1 MVSYTPRMDTA
12 EVKKVFIRNLV
23 FLMAQ
28 NGLSYADITKMNKR
42 DRPVHGRYVSMLVKG
57 ERTPTIEVLAS
68 LGEMFGLSPTE
79 MLNPTLPRD
88 YAEENN
94 LAEVVKHYL
103 DANEEGRNHI
113 LSSAAIAPKK

>member
-1 MVSYTPRMDTA
+1 MDTA

-57 ERTPTIEVLAS
+57 ERTPTIETLAS

-79 MLNPTLPRD
+79 MLNPTLPEE

-94 LAEVVKHYL
+94 LAEVVKLYL
-103 DANEEGRNHI
+103 SANEEGRKHI
-113 LSSAAIAPKK
+113 LSSAAIAPKKPL